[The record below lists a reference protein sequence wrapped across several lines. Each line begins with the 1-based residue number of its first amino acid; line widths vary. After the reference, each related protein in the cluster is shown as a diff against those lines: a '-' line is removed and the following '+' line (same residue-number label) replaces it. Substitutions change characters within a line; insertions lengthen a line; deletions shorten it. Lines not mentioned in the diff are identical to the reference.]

1 MSRELP
7 VVAAIPNYN
16 MGEHLRRLIP
26 QVLAQ
31 NYDAVFVLDD
41 ASTDDTVDVV
51 REFGDEVKLVSSGE
65 NRGAGA
71 NRNQILDHV
80 ADDAIIHFVDADMD
94 LATTEIPPV
103 ARTLVERYG
112 PSAVGAIG
120 GLVSRNDGTQEP
132 YNYGPVFS
140 LWGNTVAA
148 SLPAMFDRLRNRP
161 RLAHAIHR
169 AVGPLMRGCPYV
181 LEPPIAEP
189 AYWLH
194 EGNLLIKADV
204 FRAVGGYNPLL
215 RSHEAQD
222 LALRLEKIGVKRQF
236 DPSISVIHHH
246 IDVRGGN
253 RSKWERAALLYLI
266 REHGVYRF
274 LTQH

>member
-1 MSRELP
+1 
-7 VVAAIPNYN
+7 
-16 MGEHLRRLIP
+16 
-26 QVLAQ
+26 
-31 NYDAVFVLDD
+31 
-41 ASTDDTVDVV
+41 
-51 REFGDEVKLVSSGE
+51 
-65 NRGAGA
+65 
-71 NRNQILDHV
+71 
-80 ADDAIIHFVDADMD
+80 
-94 LATTEIPPV
+94 
-103 ARTLVERYG
+103 
-112 PSAVGAIG
+112 
-120 GLVSRNDGTQEP
+120 
-132 YNYGPVFS
+132 
-140 LWGNTVAA
+140 
-148 SLPAMFDRLRNRP
+148 MFDRLRNRP

-169 AVGPLMRGCPYV
+169 AVAPLMRGCPYV